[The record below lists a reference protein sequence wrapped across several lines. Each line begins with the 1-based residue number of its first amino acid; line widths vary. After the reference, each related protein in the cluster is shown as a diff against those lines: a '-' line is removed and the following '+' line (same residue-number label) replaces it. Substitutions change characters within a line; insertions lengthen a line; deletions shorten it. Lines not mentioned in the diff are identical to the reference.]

1 MTEWQPI
8 ETAPKPVYNEETW
21 ENGQEAFLVWDG
33 TQVWCVDP
41 VLYPHTNGCGCCAYQ
56 VEATHWMALP
66 KPPVTL
72 EKTND

>member
-21 ENGQEAFLVWDG
+21 ENGQTPFLVWDG

-41 VLYPHTNGCGCCAYQ
+41 NLHPNSNGCGCCEYQ
-56 VEATHWMALP
+56 VQATHWMPVP